1 MEGQSAPPPTIP
13 GSSDGQSP
21 LPAGPAATTSAAMP
35 PPSRPGFVPPRPIGA
50 ADPSQILVA
59 KPPAPS
65 KRVRKVGTG
74 AWRQTTKR
82 PAAGEAS
89 AGTAKKKATAGRGKP
104 PLPSPEDIQ
113 PSPPPQ
119 AEEVVEEQPEQ
130 QAGQQADPNMFD
142 DMSQSMDD
150 ETYLQNMNFANSEY
164 VGSTETPSQ
173 ETEEEL
179 DAKDEGF
186 VDVVPKGRSGNFS
199 NAEDLVIVAGWKKI
213 GRDPVKGTEQHRN
226 QYWSRVKEFFDARN
240 AHGNDRTAAS
250 LRHRWGTI
258 QTDCQNWSACLAN
271 VQRLNPSG
279 TNETDRNA
287 MAQNLFK
294 GRLKKGAKKDGKKG
308 MTFTLHHCWK
318 ELEND
323 EKWKNRDIYEI
334 PNGKNKLKS
343 SLGDLVD
350 VDGDVSSDDEDDD
363 EQRSPTPNSVA
374 KTKRPDG
381 RKAAKEKMKG
391 KKAGDD
397 DIQKSLDAIRSTR
410 MELNEKREAIKMKQ
424 MEEAKETELR
434 KAAVEERKAAAEE
447 RKAATEELKAATEN
461 TKVLMDERK
470 LAMEEAHRAMEVERQ
485 LKFMDTSNMDEKQK
499 T

>member
-1 MEGQSAPPPTIP
+1 MEGQSAPPTIP
-13 GSSDGQSP
+13 GPSDGQSP
-21 LPAGPAATTSAAMP
+21 LPAGPAAAPAFTTYVAMP
-35 PPSRPGFVPPRPIGA
+35 PPSRPGFVSPRPIGA
-50 ADPSQILVA
+50 ADPSQILAA

-65 KRVRKVGTG
+65 KQGRKAGTG
-74 AWRQTTKR
+74 AGRKTTKR

-89 AGTAKKKATAGRGKP
+89 VGTAKKKATAGRGKP

-113 PSPPPQ
+113 PSLPPH
-119 AEEVVEEQPEQ
+119 AEKVVEEQAEQ

-164 VGSTETPSQ
+164 VGSMEIPSQ

-179 DAKDEGF
+179 DAEDEGF
-186 VDVVPKGRSGNFS
+186 VD
-199 NAEDLVIVAGWKKI
+199 
-213 GRDPVKGTEQHRN
+213 
-226 QYWSRVKEFFDARN
+226 
-240 AHGNDRTAAS
+240 
-250 LRHRWGTI
+250 
-258 QTDCQNWSACLAN
+258 
-271 VQRLNPSG
+271 
-279 TNETDRNA
+279 NA

-308 MTFTLHHCWK
+308 RTFTLHHCWK

-397 DIQKSLDAIRSTR
+397 DIRKSLDAIMSTR

-434 KAAVEERKAAAEE
+434 KVAVEERKAAAEE
-447 RKAATEELKAATEN
+447 RKAAAEELKAATEN
-461 TKVLMDERK
+461 RKVLMDERK
-470 LAMEEAHRAMEVERQ
+470 LAMEEAHRDVEVERQ
-485 LKFMDTSNMDEKQK
+485 LMFMDTSNMDEKQK
-499 T
+499 AYVEMCRDEVFAEEANVGMGGEAKGIC